1 MSVRIRMK
9 MMGRR
14 HRPFFRI
21 CIIDRQKARD
31 GKAIEEVGTY
41 DPMVKIKSDRVKLNM
56 ERIEYWMSVGATPSD
71 RVATLIK
78 KVKKNK
84 FGTAA
89 APPER
94 LTPKPLPAAPAE
106 GEAAAPAEAETPAE

>member
-21 CIIDRQKARD
+21 CIIDRQKSRD
-31 GKAIEEVGTY
+31 GKHIEEVGTY
-41 DPMVKIKSDRVKLNM
+41 DPMVKVKSDRVKLDM
-56 ERIEYWMSVGATPSD
+56 ERIDHWIALGATPSD

-78 KVKKNK
+78 KVKTNK

-94 LTPKPLPAAPAE
+94 LAPKPAPVPAAE
-106 GEAAAPAEAETPAE
+106 ESAPAEAEAPAE